1 MEFFFITQFN
11 YLRKMIKVIILG
23 GGNVAHHLTN
33 QLLKNTTVNLVQ
45 VYNRSI
51 AKIKHLEHKISIT
64 NKLTELKDA
73 DIYII
78 AVSDNAIS
86 ELSSKLNLQSKL
98 VVHTSGGAGI
108 NELKSN
114 SNKGVLYPLQS
125 FSKESNLNFLEI
137 PICIEAENIK
147 DFVLLEK
154 LAKSISNNCY
164 KINSEQRKYLHVAAV
179 FVNNFVN
186 HLYHLGNEIC
196 KENKIPFE
204 ILQPLIKETANKLLE
219 LSPYEAQTGPAK
231 RNDTKTLEKHKELL
245 TQNQK
250 EIYTLLTKSIYKTYG
265 EKL

>member
-1 MEFFFITQFN
+1 MLQFK
-11 YLRKMIKVIILG
+11 YLRNMIKAVILG

-137 PICIEAENIK
+137 PICIEAETKK
-147 DFVLLEK
+147 DLQLLET
-154 LAKSISNNCY
+154 LAKSFSNNIY
-164 KINSEQRKYLHVAAV
+164 KINSKQRERLHVAAV

-186 HLYHLGNEIC
+186 HLYHIGNEIC
-196 KENKIPFE
+196 NENKIPFE
-204 ILQPLIKETANKLLE
+204 ILQPIIQETANKTAV
-219 LSPYEAQTGPAK
+219 LSPFKAQTGPAK
-231 RNDTKTLEKHKELL
+231 RNDTKTIEKHKAML
-245 TQNQK
+245 TVNQQ

>member
-1 MEFFFITQFN
+1 
-11 YLRKMIKVIILG
+11 MIKVVILG
-23 GGNVAHHLTN
+23 GGNVAYHLTK
-33 QLLKNTTVNLVQ
+33 QLLNNNSVKLVQ
-45 VYNRSI
+45 VYNRNLKNIEYLKNKTSI
-51 AKIKHLEHKISIT
+51 TTKIS
-64 NKLTELKDA
+64 ELKDA

-86 ELSSKLNLQSKL
+86 ELSSKLNFRDKL
-98 VVHTSGGAGI
+98 VVHTSGSTDL

-125 FSKESNLNFLEI
+125 FSKERNLNFLEI
-137 PICIEAENIK
+137 PICIETENAK

-154 LAKSISNNCY
+154 LAKLISNNCY

-196 KENKIPFE
+196 EENRIPFK
-204 ILQPLIKETANKLLE
+204 ILQPLIKETANKLVE

-231 RNDTKTLEKHKELL
+231 RNDSKTIEKHKSLL
-245 TQNQK
+245 TTNQQ